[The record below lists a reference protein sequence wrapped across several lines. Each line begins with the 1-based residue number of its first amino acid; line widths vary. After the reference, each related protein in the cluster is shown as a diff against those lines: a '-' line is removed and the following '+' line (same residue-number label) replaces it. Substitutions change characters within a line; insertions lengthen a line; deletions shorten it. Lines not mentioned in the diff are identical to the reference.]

1 MNYMGTITEYGCIAE
16 HLGHSFSGEIHH
28 LLGLALSPDG
38 KNEPC
43 YRYTLQELRPDE
55 LADFLVRRSFRGINV
70 TIPYKQAVM
79 PYLDE
84 LTDIAR
90 EIGAVNTIINRDG
103 RLIGDN
109 TDFYGMSYLIAS
121 SGVDLKNKK
130 VLIFGTG
137 GTSKTA
143 YAVAKHMGAREI
155 LKVSRQKQNGC
166 LTYYE
171 LFSHTDA
178 EIMINTTPVGM
189 FLHDEECPLPADL
202 SLSDFK
208 GLCGVFD
215 AVYHPLRTELVLAAK
230 ALKIPS
236 AGGLAMLVAQAAAAT
251 ERFLKRSISDEA
263 MCQII
268 KTLNAQKQNIVLIG
282 MPACGKTT
290 VGQLLSQA
298 LGRELIDT
306 DEEITRAV
314 GMTPGD
320 CITKYG
326 EAAFRKV
333 EAEVIRDKIAPMS
346 GVIIATGGGAVLDA
360 QNVKRLKRNGTLYF
374 LDRPLHSLQATKDRP
389 LSADPELLRRRYE
402 ERYDVYR
409 SAADVRL
416 PIDENETPDATA
428 RRILTIAQEV

>member
-28 LLGLALSPDG
+28 LLGLALSHDG
-38 KNEPC
+38 KDEPC

-55 LADFLVRRSFRGINV
+55 LADFLKQKSFRGINV

-121 SGVDLKNKK
+121 SGVDLQNKK

-143 YAVAKHMGAREI
+143 HAVAKHMGAREI
-155 LKVSRQKQNGC
+155 LKVSRQRKEGC
-166 LTYYE
+166 LTYDK
-171 LFSHTDA
+171 LFLHTDA
-178 EIMINTTPVGM
+178 EIIINTTPVGM
-189 FLHDEECPLPADL
+189 FPRDEACPLPADL

-230 ALKIPS
+230 ALKIP
-236 AGGLAMLVAQAAAAT
+236 ATGGLAMLVAQAAAAT
-251 ERFLKRSISDEA
+251 ERFLGYSVSDDIIR
-263 MCQII
+263 QITR
-268 KTLNAQKQNIVLIG
+268 TLNAQKQNIVLIG

-290 VGQLLSQA
+290 VGQLLSQT

-320 CITKYG
+320 YITKYG

-346 GVIIATGGGAVLDA
+346 GVIVATGGGAVLDA
-360 QNVKRLKRNGTLYF
+360 QNVKRLKRNGVLCF
-374 LDRPLHSLQATKDRP
+374 LDRPLNSLQATKDRP
-389 LSADPELLRRRYE
+389 LSADPKLLRRRYE
-402 ERYDVYR
+402 ERYDIYC

-428 RRILTIAQEV
+428 RRILTMAQEV